1 MDASPAG
8 KRPGIPLPVILSS
21 VFVLIF
27 CSLFS
32 ALVFERVPH
41 VNDEISYLFQAKLF
55 QSGRLFAPSPCGR
68 EFFDFPHIINDGKWY
83 SIYPPGFPAL
93 LVVGLAFR
101 APWLINPILA
111 ALAVFLF
118 FLLGTEIYSRPVG
131 LLAAV
136 LAAISPWFLLMSS
149 TMMSHTSSLFFN
161 TLFLLFLFRFLRKP
175 SLGLGLAA
183 GTGWGMA
190 FLIRP
195 LNALFFSLVF
205 LVFLAFRLLK
215 NPENRARRSALILLA
230 AALAFFGLLLLYNVL
245 TTGAPFRMGYL
256 VRYGPSYSVIFGRA
270 ATLGSDFTPLA
281 GAIQM
286 AENLRALNSDLFGWP
301 ISSFLAMLPLL
312 WLSRLNPEDRKKDLL
327 LLSGIGFLVVVFS
340 FFWGAF
346 VFIGARMLFDAL
358 PLFLLLSARGI
369 AEIPGLIKRI
379 SPGLNGP
386 TVRKLTAVLLSALA
400 VYAFVYHLPQRLRPP
415 HAHWYFERY
424 DYRFAGTS
432 GRLGRTIA
440 GLNLGRALVIL
451 KFWHRP
457 PPTFPEEGGWGS
469 GFLHNDPDLK
479 KDIIYIR
486 ARDKSYAELFSCY
499 PDRNVFVYAGT
510 LDKGMLIPLR
520 KSGSGIEW
528 GEPLHPPGRIRDS
541 VEIVPNPAEVFL
553 PYSSEFSDFLQ
564 QVFRETSQA
573 EMDGRRLEEMG
584 IQHHALGNLRRAAF
598 CFEAALQ
605 VENDPEIRRNLLN
618 RLVPCYQKTGQAEAA
633 GKILAFVEKVNFNER
648 RLYEILPERGF

>member
-8 KRPGIPLPVILSS
+8 KKPGIPLPVVLAS

-41 VNDEISYLFQAKLF
+41 VNDEIAYLFQAKLF
-55 QSGRLFAPSPCGR
+55 QSGRLYAPSPCGR

-83 SIYPPGFPAL
+83 SIYPPGFPML
-93 LVVGLAFR
+93 LVVGLVFR

-111 ALAVFLF
+111 ALAVCLF
-118 FLLGTEIYSRPVG
+118 FLLGTEIYSRSVG
-131 LLAAV
+131 LLAAL

-175 SLGLGLAA
+175 SPGLGLAV
-183 GTGWGMA
+183 GTSWGMA

-205 LVFLAFRLLK
+205 LIFFAFRLMRRREKGMKK
-215 NPENRARRSALILLA
+215 NALVFLST
-230 AALAFFGLLLLYNVL
+230 ALTFFALLLLYNAL

-270 ATLGSDFTPLA
+270 ATLESSFTPLA

-286 AENLRALNSDLFGWP
+286 TDNLRTLNSDLFGWP

-312 WLSRLNPEDRKKDLL
+312 WLTRLNPKDRKKDLL
-327 LLSGIGFLVVVFS
+327 LLSGIGCLVVVFS

-369 AEIPGLIKRI
+369 TEIPGLVKRI
-379 SPGLNGP
+379 SPGLTGP
-386 TVRKLTAVLLSALA
+386 AVKKMTAILLSALT
-400 VYAFVYHLPQRLRPP
+400 VYAFAYHLPQRLRPP
-415 HAHWYFERY
+415 HAQWYFERY
-424 DYRFAGTS
+424 DHRFAGTS
-432 GRLGRTIA
+432 GRLGRTIDE
-440 GLNLGRALVIL
+440 LSLGRALVIL
-451 KFWHRP
+451 RFWQRP

-469 GFLHNDPDLK
+469 GFLHNDPDLRK
-479 KDIIYIR
+479 EIIYSR
-486 ARDKSYAELFSCY
+486 ARDRSYAELFSCY
-499 PDRNVFVYAGT
+499 PDRNIFIYAGT
-510 LDKGMLIPLR
+510 LDRGMLIPLR
-520 KSGSGIEW
+520 KSGSEVELGD
-528 GEPLHPPGRIRDS
+528 PMQPPGRIRDS
-541 VEIVPNPAEVFL
+541 VEIVRNPAEVFL
-553 PYSSEFSDFLQ
+553 SYSSEFSDFLQ
-564 QVFRETSQA
+564 QVFRETRLV
-573 EMDGRRLEEMG
+573 EVDGRRLEEMG
-584 IQHHALGNLRRAAF
+584 IHRLTKDDWQRAAF

-605 VENDPEIRRNLLN
+605 VENDPEARRNLLD
-618 RLVPCYQKTGQAEAA
+618 RLLPCYRKTGQAEAA
-633 GKILAFVEKVNFNER
+633 GKIQAFMERVDFNER
-648 RLYEILPERGF
+648 RLYAVFPERGF